1 MKTKECKLSIHKF
14 FFDWGF
20 YIDSLKR
27 KSMKL
32 SPAKK
37 KTPEK
42 SPDQKR
48 MKFWKNK
55 SKVLA

>member
-1 MKTKECKLSIHKF
+1 
-14 FFDWGF
+14 
-20 YIDSLKR
+20 
-27 KSMKL
+27 MKL